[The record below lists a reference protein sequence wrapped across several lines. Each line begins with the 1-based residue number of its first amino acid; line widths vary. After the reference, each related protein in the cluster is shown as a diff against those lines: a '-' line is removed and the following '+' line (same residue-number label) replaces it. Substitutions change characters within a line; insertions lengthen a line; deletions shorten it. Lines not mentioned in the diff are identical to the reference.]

1 MSGRAI
7 GFAITLIAAF
17 FLLRACANGAARV
30 HEAQRAEA
38 EKQAIEAERARTP
51 DMIPPLAVRT
61 IDPAAIAKAEKIPT
75 EKHCHVLGKA
85 LRGKDSEFT
94 RAMIQRTADLQL
106 GVLHFAEQD
115 TIKRRSIQIGMT
127 PCMIIASFGRQP
139 DRINSSV
146 GSYGVHEQWVYG
158 GVYVYFE
165 DGVLTSFQY

>member
-30 HEAQRAEA
+30 HEVQRAEA
-38 EKQAIEAERARTP
+38 EKRAIEAERARTP
-51 DMIPPLAVRT
+51 DMIPPLAARA

-75 EKHCHVLGKA
+75 EKHCHMLGKA

-106 GVLHFAEQD
+106 GVLRFGDIH
-115 TIKRRSIQIGMT
+115 SITDRKIHLGMT
-127 PCMIIASFGRQP
+127 PCMAVAAWGRP
-139 DRINSSV
+139 EKINRSV
-146 GSYGVHEQWVYG
+146 GSFGTHEQWVYQDN
-158 GVYVYFE
+158 YLYFE
-165 DGVLTSFQY
+165 DGILTSWQD